1 MASAGRVRRARATRS
16 TLAPA
21 VRAPARTVRP
31 APARGPVPAARARTT
46 RRTLSSPADP
56 PREFSRGRC
65 VSAVDTQ
72 RPGFGG
78 NEMRLIKGLI
88 AAALAASLLVLPGGA
103 LAKRHDRD
111 HDRMADKW
119 DPPHH
124 LNTHA
129 NDAPRDPDK
138 DGLRNLSEFRHH
150 TDPQK
155 ADTDDDGVKDDDEL
169 RDDTDPRR
177 DDSDD
182 DGVDD
187 ADEISGSI
195 VSFANGVLT
204 IQLPG
209 DGAGTV
215 VGSVNDATVVECDDD
230 DDADRTATTS
240 HDGSDDDNS
249 GPGSGDDDREGDDNS
264 GPGSTSSGPGDGDD
278 DRDDDDDDDDRRCTS
293 ADLKPGARVHEAK
306 LVKAT

>member
-1 MASAGRVRRARATRS
+1 
-16 TLAPA
+16 
-21 VRAPARTVRP
+21 
-31 APARGPVPAARARTT
+31 
-46 RRTLSSPADP
+46 
-56 PREFSRGRC
+56 
-65 VSAVDTQ
+65 
-72 RPGFGG
+72 
-78 NEMRLIKGLI
+78 MRIIKGLI
-88 AAALAASLLVLPGGA
+88 TVAIAASLLALPAGA

-119 DPPHH
+119 EKRHH
-124 LNTHA
+124 LNTRA
-129 NDAPRDPDK
+129 NDARRDPDK
-138 DGLRNLSEFRHH
+138 DGLSNLSEFRHH

-169 RDDTDPRR
+169 RDDTNPRR

-182 DGVDD
+182 DGVGD

-195 VSFANGVLT
+195 VSLENGVLT

-215 VGSVNDATVVECDDD
+215 AGTVNDATVVECDDD
-230 DDADRTATTS
+230 DDAQRTATAS
-240 HDGSDDDNS
+240 DDGSDDNS

-264 GPGSTSSGPGDGDD
+264 GPGSTSSGPGSDDDQGDD
-278 DRDDDDDDDDRRCTS
+278 NDDQNEDRRCTT

-306 LVKAT
+306 LMKATDGSTAFTKIELVPSA